1 MMDVLAFN
9 ILSRIWKNI
18 DDMSMFI
25 VQVHINMVKTLTQ
38 GFQYAPRGVEGVLG
52 FWEREHRPSCLIST
66 SGNYANMDLIRQAK
80 VQSYPETNKQFCF
93 CFLFY
98 LDNVVDHC
106 AWAVQYGI

>member
-1 MMDVLAFN
+1 MNLKFYFCFIFIPGTEILKSEIGTGIGPVFVLFS
-9 ILSRIWKNI
+9 ILI
-18 DDMSMFI
+18 FI
-25 VQVHINMVKTLTQ
+25 FI
-38 GFQYAPRGVEGVLG
+38 LG
-52 FWEREHRPSCLIST
+52 QLEREHRPSCLIST